1 MGMDIDVLT
10 VGAVIY
16 LMKTSIKEGCDI
28 RNRQGY
34 FILID
39 HPVWWRSV
47 FSPIGLP
54 FRCLNLP

>member
-28 RNRQGY
+28 RNRSLLCVY
-34 FILID
+34 PTLE
-39 HPVWWRSV
+39 
-47 FSPIGLP
+47 
-54 FRCLNLP
+54 N